1 MAATRTYTFEYFMPE
16 IHLKTA
22 LFIFSTALFGFIF
35 QVAKGGAGSH
45 LILFLAFSASVLF
58 SFLGCY
64 RITSW
69 TRKTVLVVSP
79 QGLTDN
85 RFGQV
90 TIPWTAIERIDLNPP
105 IENNS
110 WQAEQNRFLF
120 RGIIRLLI
128 ASGIY
133 GTVTIP
139 GNPTLTEHRDKRR
152 IKLWLRS
159 GTQIEQTT
167 PAARLRIRDN
177 ADGTQRVYIA
187 TVDLNATRE
196 ELLALIV
203 DFHAQYGSMAQSQP
217 TTA

>member
-1 MAATRTYTFEYFMPE
+1 MAATKTYTFEYFMPE
-16 IHLKTA
+16 VHLKTA
-22 LFIFSTALFGFIF
+22 LVTFLTALFGFISL
-35 QVAKGGAGSH
+35 VAKGSAEAY
-45 LILFLAFSASVLF
+45 LILFLAFSASALF
-58 SFLGCY
+58 AFLGFY

-79 QGLTDN
+79 KGLTDK

-90 TIPWTAIERIDLNPP
+90 TIPWTAIERTELTPP
-105 IENNS
+105 TENNS

-120 RGIIRLLI
+120 RGMMRLLI

-133 GTVTIP
+133 GAVTIP

-159 GTQIEQTT
+159 GTHIEQTT

-187 TVDLNATRE
+187 TVDLNVTRE
-196 ELLALIV
+196 ELLALII
-203 DFHAQYGSMAQSQP
+203 DFHGQYGSASETQSV
-217 TTA
+217 TA

>member
-22 LFIFSTALFGFIF
+22 LLTFSTVLFGFISL
-35 QVAKGGAGSH
+35 VAKGGAGPH
-45 LILFLAFSASVLF
+45 LILFVAFSGSVLF
-58 SFLGCY
+58 AFLGFY
-64 RITSW
+64 RIIHW
-69 TRKTVLVVSP
+69 TRKTVLVVGP

-90 TIPWTAIERIDLNPP
+90 PIPWTTIERIDLTPP
-105 IENNS
+105 TENNS

-120 RGIIRLLI
+120 RGMIRLLI

-133 GTVTIP
+133 GAVSIP

-159 GTQIEQTT
+159 GSRIEQTT
-167 PAARLRIRDN
+167 PVARLRIRDR

-203 DFHAQYGSMAQSQP
+203 DFHALYGSMAQNQP
-217 TTA
+217 AAT

>member
-1 MAATRTYTFEYFMPE
+1 MSTSETYTFEYFMPE

-22 LFIFSTALFGFIF
+22 LLTFSTVLFGFIY

-45 LILFLAFSASVLF
+45 LILFLAFSASILF
-58 SFLGCY
+58 AFFGFY

-69 TRKTVLVVSP
+69 TQETVLVVSP
-79 QGLTDN
+79 QGLTDS

-90 TIPWTAIERIDLNPP
+90 TIPWTAIERIDLTPP
-105 IENNS
+105 TENNS

-187 TVDLNATRE
+187 TADLNATRE

-203 DFHAQYGSMAQSQP
+203 DFHAQYGNMAQSQP
-217 TTA
+217 AAT